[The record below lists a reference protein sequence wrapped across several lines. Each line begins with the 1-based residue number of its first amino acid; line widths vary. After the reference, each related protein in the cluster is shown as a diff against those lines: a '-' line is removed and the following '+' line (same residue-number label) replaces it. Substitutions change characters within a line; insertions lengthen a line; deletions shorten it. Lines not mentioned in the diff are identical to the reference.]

1 MEGLKITDVTVYGR
15 KQKNER
21 GEYGVATVTFNNS
34 LRVYGITVVDFLGK
48 FAIRMPASFE
58 EKSAY
63 NPRGEIVR
71 PVNDEFKR
79 ELAKAVIDKFEA
91 VVMKA

>member
-1 MEGLKITDVTVYGR
+1 MEGLKITDVSVYGR

-21 GEYGVATVTFNNS
+21 GEYGVAIVTFNNS

-48 FAIRMPASFE
+48 FAIKMPTDSI

-63 NPRGEIVR
+63 NPHGEIVR
-71 PVNDEFKR
+71 PVNDEFKH

-91 VVMKA
+91 VVMKT